1 MKNFLLSSC
10 FAVAFGAAAWHS
22 LTTTLDQMTA
32 RDCQAGVVK
41 ACEALQ

>member
-10 FAVAFGAAAWHS
+10 FVVVFGAAAWHS

>member
-1 MKNFLLSSC
+1 MKNLILSTGFAFL
-10 FAVAFGAAAWHS
+10 FGAAAWHS

>member
-10 FAVAFGAAAWHS
+10 FAVAFAAAAWHS

-41 ACEALQ
+41 ACESLQ

>member
-1 MKNFLLSSC
+1 MKNFSLSI
-10 FAVAFGAAAWHS
+10 AFCLVFGVAAWHS
-22 LTTTLDQMTA
+22 LTQTLDQMTA